1 MRHSDPSS
9 NIAAY
14 RAAAERLG
22 EARDSAVQKRTVAEK
37 NEDLVTGQK
46 ALDELRFALDQFKE
60 IRNKLDS
67 RELFLVRFNV
77 REVAYGRVSLV
88 LPKGGSR
95 ADVLEAAQSIA
106 AEYYNK
112 TIIEPTQFKKWC
124 EEDRF
129 KEVEHAPI
137 SIEIQGIV
145 QGSVSKAFDDQK
157 RHLAK
162 AGFVVPSM
170 RDLVVAHAVH
180 FVATGRS
187 MLSDLVIRTS
197 DGGVRH
203 YPYGM
208 ELENM
213 WDVGKSFTFVAAA
226 GAPMPRRSRWWGIFT
241 RTFEE

>member
-1 MRHSDPSS
+1 MRHSDSSS
-9 NIAAY
+9 NIAEY

-22 EARDSAVQKRTVAEK
+22 EARDSAVQKRTVAE
-37 NEDLVTGQK
+37 ETQDLVAGQK
-46 ALDELRFALDQFKE
+46 ALDELQFALDKFKE

-67 RELFLVRFNV
+67 RELFLVQFNV
-77 REVAYGRVSLV
+77 QEVAYGRVSLV
-88 LPKGGSR
+88 LQRGTSR
-95 ADVLEAAQSIA
+95 ADFLDAAQSIA

-129 KEVEHAPI
+129 KESVKEPL

-145 QGSVSKAFDDQK
+145 QGSVSKSFDDQK

-162 AGFVVPSM
+162 EGFVVPSM
-170 RDLVVAHAVH
+170 RDVVVAHAAH

-197 DGGVRH
+197 DGDVRH
-203 YPYGM
+203 YPFG
-208 ELENM
+208 LEEEKKNM
-213 WDVGKSFTFVAAA
+213 WSVDRPFTFVAAA
-226 GAPMPRRSRWWGIFT
+226 GTPSPRPSLLARIFKK
-241 RTFEE
+241 R